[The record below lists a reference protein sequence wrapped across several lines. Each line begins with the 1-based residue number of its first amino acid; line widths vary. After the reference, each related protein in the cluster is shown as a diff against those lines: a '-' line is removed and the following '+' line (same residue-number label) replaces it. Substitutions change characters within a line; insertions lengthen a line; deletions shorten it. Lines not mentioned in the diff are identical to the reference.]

1 MSHPKVPQQPVI
13 VTAILKTIFVNQLNV
28 IQRKK
33 IHRILNAIS
42 WGVLMPAGVMF
53 ARYLK
58 VSKAA
63 DRAWFYLHIACQTS
77 AYIIGVD
84 GWGTGL
90 KLGSK
95 SVWNTTGQDGWKRV
109 YTGVIITVG
118 ALAVILELF
127 TWVVVLRRKKN
138 EVSN

>member
-1 MSHPKVPQQPVI
+1 
-13 VTAILKTIFVNQLNV
+13 
-28 IQRKK
+28 
-33 IHRILNAIS
+33 
-42 WGVLMPAGVMF
+42 MF

-63 DRAWFYLHIACQTS
+63 DPTWFQLHIACQTS

-84 GWGTGL
+84 GWGTRL

-95 SVWNTTGQDGWKRV
+95 SVGVTNSVHRRNWHIPLLSWNTTGQDGWKRV
-109 YTGVIITVG
+109 YTGVIIALG
-118 ALAVILELF
+118 ALTVILELF

-138 EVSN
+138 EVSD